1 MKKKLLI
8 IASIIGLLIIMF
20 LTNPSLQTFHESLSK
35 SLNINPRIN
44 YFLTQT
50 DIEKEQGLKNNI
62 INYQTAYMDFKLF
75 SIGVFK
81 SSFTASNFE
90 NEPILQSINQEYDN
104 KILSIGIFG
113 HVFVF
118 SGLNDLLLEYY
129 FDVDN
134 YIKIPSTNNL
144 PASTSG
150 KNTFQ
155 NFWENYYDNN
165 KQGLTIGAKYK
176 GGNVLYLLREGD
188 NINLNIDST
197 HSIKYNKDTVHG
209 ILIKKVN
216 DNEAENVRSSFYTP
230 KKVINWNQFKIG
242 NAIKNNIEFY
252 NKNSI
257 DNWVVPTLDELY
269 LIYFAKNRLSGINFD
284 GVSPSSSLT
293 LAPGISNTSYGLWL
307 KNLNNNENYF
317 DPLFERKNQILV
329 KYF

>member
-1 MKKKLLI
+1 MKKKLVI
-8 IASIIGLLIIMF
+8 IASILVLLIIMF
-20 LTNPSLQTFHESLSK
+20 LSNPSLKTFHESLSK

-62 INYQTAYMDFKLF
+62 INYQTSYMDFKLF

-81 SSFTASNFE
+81 SSFTTKNFE
-90 NEPILQSINQEYDN
+90 NESIFQSINEKYDN

-118 SGLNDLLLEYY
+118 SGLNDLLLQYY
-129 FDVDN
+129 FDVDG
-134 YIKIPSTNNL
+134 IVKVPSTDNL
-144 PASTSG
+144 PATTNG

-155 NFWENYYDNN
+155 NFWENYYNN
-165 KQGLTIGAKYK
+165 KQHGLTIGTKYN
-176 GGNVLYLLREGD
+176 GGNVVYLLREND
-188 NINLNIDST
+188 HINLYTDSI
-197 HSIKYNKDTVHG
+197 HSITYNKDTVHG
-209 ILIKKVN
+209 ILVRKVN
-216 DNEAENVRSSFYTP
+216 DNETENVRSDSYQP
-230 KKVINWNQFKIG
+230 KNVINWNQFKIG
-242 NAIKNNIEFY
+242 YAIRNNTEFF
-252 NKNSI
+252 NKI
-257 DNWVVPTLDELY
+257 AFDNWVIPTLDELY
-269 LIYFAKNRLSGINFD
+269 LIYFAKNRLSEINFD

-293 LAPGISNTSYGLWL
+293 LAPGISNGSYGLWL